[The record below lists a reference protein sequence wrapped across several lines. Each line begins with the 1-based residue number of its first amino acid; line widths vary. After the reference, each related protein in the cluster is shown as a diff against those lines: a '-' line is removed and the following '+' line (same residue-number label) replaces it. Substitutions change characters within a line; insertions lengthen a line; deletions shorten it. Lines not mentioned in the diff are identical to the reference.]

1 MVKILS
7 KFDESYKITV
17 PRSSTNS
24 EHKKHELNYIP
35 RNIIIKLHETNAKK
49 HILKT
54 PSGKKD
60 TLPIQ

>member
-24 EHKKHELNYIP
+24 KHKTRELNYIP
-35 RNIIIKLHETNAKK
+35 RHIIIKLHETNAKK
-49 HILKT
+49 RILKT
-54 PSGKKD
+54 PSEKKG